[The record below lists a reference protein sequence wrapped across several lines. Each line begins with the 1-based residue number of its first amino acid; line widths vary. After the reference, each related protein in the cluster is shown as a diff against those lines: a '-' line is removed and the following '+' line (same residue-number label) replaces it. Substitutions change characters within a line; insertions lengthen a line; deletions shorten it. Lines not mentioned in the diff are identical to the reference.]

1 MNLPATTPSPSPL
14 RPMLGSRFAH
24 RVIAIFVVLSL
35 VLVTVAIQVYR
46 TVGEFVDAGNWVA
59 HTIEVKQEI
68 TATLATLRDVEASQ
82 RAFIISGDTQRL
94 ADYYGGVP
102 RIADHQARLP
112 ALVGNNP
119 TQLDNA
125 TAFAALLDTRLQGMR
140 EILAVFQDRGLV
152 ATRESAQMLRSR
164 DEDLA
169 IESHAQKMLA
179 IEDSLLDER
188 EARTLEKAALTRLLT
203 VGAMAFSIVFL
214 GLALALVL
222 REQARRIRS
231 EIRVRSSNYE
241 LARSLEESQ
250 RLGHTLRQLSE
261 LGEMLQ
267 GCRSL
272 GEAASGLSASLPRL
286 LQTPTGTISLINA
299 SQNLVEPVAMWGEA
313 VASGESVFAPDDCWA
328 LRRGQAYPPAGST
341 PAFRCK
347 HLPPHADGS
356 GCDAHVCL
364 PLIAQGEMLG
374 IMTLSSSEAIGDDAR
389 AVALAAAEQVSMALA
404 NLKLQETLRTQSL
417 RDPLTG
423 LFNRRYLEASLDREV
438 QRSTRRQQPLSVL
451 MLDVDHFKRFN
462 DSHGHDAGDALLAQ
476 FGALLGRSVRNE
488 DVACRYGGEEF
499 TILLQETDARQA
511 LDRANEICAA
521 VRALDVQH
529 RRQTLGPVTVSIG
542 VATAPHAGTSP
553 EELLRAADR
562 ALYAAKHGGRDQV
575 RLAA

>member
-1 MNLPATTPSPSPL
+1 MNLPQNAPPPTRVRPL
-14 RPMLGSRFAH
+14 LESSFGT
-24 RVIAIFVVLSL
+24 RVVVMFTVLSL

-46 TVGEFVDAGNWVA
+46 TVGEFVDASNWVT

-82 RAFIISGDTQRL
+82 RAFIISGNPQRL

-102 RIADHQARLP
+102 RIADHETRLS
-112 ALVGNNP
+112 ALVATNAD
-119 TQLDNA
+119 QLENA
-125 TAFAALLDTRLQGMR
+125 TVLATLLDTRLLGMR
-140 EILAVFQDRGLV
+140 EILAVFQDKGLT
-152 ATRESAQMLRSR
+152 ATRESEQMLRSR
-164 DEDLA
+164 DEDSA
-169 IESHAQKMLA
+169 IEAHAQRMLA
-179 IEDSLLDER
+179 IEDSLLEER
-188 EARTLEKAALTRLLT
+188 QAHTLQKADLTRLLT
-203 VGAMAFSIVFL
+203 VGAMVFSILFL
-214 GLALALVL
+214 GLALTLVL
-222 REQARRIRS
+222 LEQARRLRS
-231 EIRVRSSNYE
+231 EIRVRSSNDE
-241 LARSLEESQ
+241 LARSLDESQ

-272 GEAASGLSASLPRL
+272 DEAATGLMASLPRL
-286 LQTPTGTISLINA
+286 LSAPSGSISLINA
-299 SQNLVEPVAMWGEA
+299 SQNLVEPVAAWGNA
-313 VASGESVFAPDDCWA
+313 VASTHAVFAPDDCWA

-347 HLPPHADGS
+347 HLPGDAGS
-356 GCDAHVCL
+356 SACDAHICL

-374 IMTLSSSEAIGDDAR
+374 IMTLSSAARIDDDAR
-389 AVALAAAEQVSMALA
+389 AVATAAAEQVSMALA

-423 LFNRRYLEASLDREV
+423 LFNRRYLEASLEREI

-476 FGALLGRSVRNE
+476 FGALLARTVRNE

-499 TILLQETDARQA
+499 TILLQETDAHQA
-511 LDRANEICAA
+511 MERAKQICAA

-542 VATAPHAGTSP
+542 IATAPTAGTAP
-553 EELLRAADR
+553 DELLRAADR

>member
-1 MNLPATTPSPSPL
+1 
-14 RPMLGSRFAH
+14 MLGSRFAH
-24 RVIAIFVVLSL
+24 RVFAIFVVLSL

-46 TVGEFVDAGNWVA
+46 TVGEFVDAGNWVT

-82 RAFIISGDTQRL
+82 RAFIISGNTQRL

-102 RIADHQARLP
+102 RIADHQARLS

-140 EILAVFQDRGLV
+140 EILALFQDEGLV

-214 GLALALVL
+214 GLALAIVL

-231 EIRVRSSNYE
+231 EIHVRSSNDE

-272 GEAASGLSASLPRL
+272 GEAAGGLSASLPRL
-286 LQTPTGTISLINA
+286 LQAPTGTISLINA
-299 SQNLVEPVAMWGEA
+299 SQNLVEPVAAWGDA
-313 VASGESVFAPDDCWA
+313 VASAESVFAPDDCWA

-347 HLPPHADGS
+347 HLPADADGTAR
-356 GCDAHVCL
+356 DAHVCL

-511 LDRANEICAA
+511 LERANEICAA

-542 VATAPHAGTSP
+542 VATAPQAGTSP